1 MARSIRFALSIPGGI
16 RGVQLAVT
24 VAVASFDDSF
34 GLLLGFELV
43 AVGCL
48 VLTSGAI
55 LQRSC
60 RAFLKNEFRNSN
72 DLSSTCKKVGIK
84 FESLYV
90 FWPTKPSTR
99 MPSKDGLVKAGP
111 PVSNPSKPQK
121 EEDETALQFAA
132 ASKCIGPL

>member
-60 RAFLKNEFRNSN
+60 RAF
-72 DLSSTCKKVGIK
+72 
-84 FESLYV
+84 
-90 FWPTKPSTR
+90 
-99 MPSKDGLVKAGP
+99 
-111 PVSNPSKPQK
+111 
-121 EEDETALQFAA
+121 
-132 ASKCIGPL
+132 